1 MSQRSNR
8 IARTVALIV
17 FAVSGAAV
25 MLAASTAAV
34 PEADGL
40 LAVQAALPA
49 TQSAD
54 MECSADLNQDQDLFE
69 PAAICKM
76 MPECW
81 VDAECDYLC
90 GEGLGRCARS
100 KCPVRVCRCR

>member
-34 PEADGL
+34 PEVDGL

-54 MECSADLNQDQDLFE
+54 IECSADLNQDLFE
-69 PAAICKM
+69 PAAILQD
-76 MPECW
+76 
-81 VDAECDYLC
+81 DAGVL
-90 GEGLGRCARS
+90 GRRGVRLPVREGLGRCARS